1 MSKPRRPQRKVTGII
16 LLDKPLACSSNQ
28 ALLRVRSLYQAEK
41 AGHTGSLDPLA
52 TGLLP
57 VCLGQATKLC
67 GYLLDSD
74 KRYLATAK
82 LGERTRTGDAEG
94 EVIAR
99 SDASQVTRDQLEA
112 VLPKFLGTIHQV
124 PPMYSALQQGGVRLY
139 ALAREGI
146 EVPREAREI
155 TIHALR
161 LVSFDGGQFQLDVR
175 CSKGTYIRTL
185 IEDIAAAFGQC
196 AHLIALRRTEVSPFH
211 AQSMVTLDELEKAS
225 IQGLSALD
233 ALLQPALTACAGW
246 PQVTVTPS
254 QAHHLSRGQ
263 AIRVEG
269 NLSPELT
276 VVKGQDS
283 QLLCLAVTNREG
295 LLAPKRWLVDEA

>member
-1 MSKPRRPQRKVTGII
+1 V
-16 LLDKPLACSSNQ
+16 LLDKPLGCSSNQ

-57 VCLGQATKLC
+57 ICLGQATKLC
-67 GYLLDSD
+67 AYLLDSD

-94 EVIAR
+94 DVIAR
-99 SDASQVTRDQLEA
+99 SDATGVSRSDLEA
-112 VLPKFLGTIHQV
+112 VLPRFLGDIRQV

-146 EVPREAREI
+146 EVERKAREI
-155 TIHALR
+155 TIHALTV
-161 LVSFDGGQFQLDVR
+161 VSFDEGQFQLDVR

-185 IEDIAAAFGQC
+185 IEDIASALDQC
-196 AHLIALRRTEVSPFH
+196 AHLIALRRTEVSPF
-211 AQSMVTLDELEKAS
+211 QSHSMLTLDELERVSNQGLLALDELL
-225 IQGLSALD
+225 QPGLSAFV
-233 ALLQPALTACAGW
+233 GR
-246 PQVTVTPS
+246 PQVSVDEA
-254 QAHHLSRGQ
+254 QVHQLSHGQ

-269 NLSPELT
+269 HFGAELIA
-276 VVKGQDS
+276 VKGAGG
-283 QLLCLAVTNREG
+283 QLCCLAQINQEG
-295 LLAPKRWLVDEA
+295 LLTPKRWLGD